1 MPMPSV
7 YYAQPLHEE
16 TILTTPIES
25 ILDPQPKI
33 ITAETYKAEDDSKYD
48 SVAGMISQQKS

>member
-1 MPMPSV
+1 MQVMQCPSIVSLKIPQPSV
-7 YYAQPLHEE
+7 YYAQ
-16 TILTTPIES
+16 S

-33 ITAETYKAEDDSKYD
+33 ITTETYKAEDDSKYD